1 MTVYNDTAA
10 KVMDILINKKI
21 TISVMESCTSGL
33 IASMITDTEGASA
46 VFEGGYVTY
55 SNRVKEKAGVDGG
68 IIQKYGVYSAEC
80 AQAMA
85 ESVQKALGSDIAVGI
100 TGTTGN
106 TDPQNTGSVAG
117 EAFFCVIYGNVPHG
131 FSIKADVTGMCRH
144 DIKQMYADKVFSELY
159 LLLSTG

>member
-10 KVMDILINKKI
+10 KVMDILISKKI

-55 SNRVKEKAGVDGG
+55 SNRVKELAGVDGG
-68 IIQKYGVYSAEC
+68 IIRKYGVYSPEC

-85 ESVQKALGSDIAVGI
+85 ESVKKALCSDIAVGI

-106 TDPQNTGSVAG
+106 TDPNNTDSIAG
-117 EAFFCVIYGNVPHG
+117 EAFFCIIYGNVPHG
-131 FSIKADVTGMCRH
+131 YHIKADVTGMCRH
-144 DIKQMYADKVFSELY
+144 DIKQMYADRVFGDAGRTL
-159 LLLSTG
+159 

>member
-1 MTVYNDTAA
+1 
-10 KVMDILINKKI
+10 MDILINKKI

-55 SNRVKEKAGVDGG
+55 SNRVKEMAGVDGG

-85 ESVQKALGSDIAVGI
+85 ESVRKALGSDIAVGI

-106 TDPQNTGSVAG
+106 TDPKNTDSIAG
-117 EAFFCVIYGNVPHG
+117 EAFFCVIYDDVPHG
-131 FSIKADVTGMCRH
+131 FCIKSDVTGMCRH
-144 DIKQMYADKVFSELY
+144 DIKQMYADRVFDEIY
-159 LLLSTG
+159 KLLSAD